1 MTRQIEIEIEK
12 LLSIM
17 PIGLKFTTKWF
28 KDTLHGLYGRSR
40 DSYIPSDYCENIS
53 NKDNERKKYRSI
65 YFKALEGLGE
75 YQFIGISRKEQD
87 K

>member
-1 MTRQIEIEIEK
+1 MTRHIEIEIEK

-17 PIGLKFTTKWF
+17 PIGLEFTTKWF

-40 DSYIPSDYCENIS
+40 DSYIPTDYCENIT
-53 NKDNERKKYRSI
+53 NKDVERKKYHSI
-65 YFKALEGLGE
+65 YFRALEESG
-75 YQFIGISRKEQD
+75 YFKYIGITRKCKE

>member
-1 MTRQIEIEIEK
+1 MVRQIEIEIEK

-17 PIGLKFTTKWF
+17 PLHRKFSTKWF

-40 DSYIPSDYCENIS
+40 GSYIPTDYCENIT

-65 YFKALEGLGE
+65 YFRALEGNGLFE
-75 YQFIGISRKEQD
+75 YIGIRREYK
-87 K
+87 KK

>member
-1 MTRQIEIEIEK
+1 MTRRIEVEIEK

-17 PIGLKFTTKWF
+17 PLGLEFTTKWF
-28 KDTLHGLYGRSR
+28 KDTLSGLYGRPR

-53 NKDNERKKYRSI
+53 NKDVERKNFQSI
-65 YFKALEGLGE
+65 YFKALEKGK
-75 YQFIGISRKEQD
+75 YRFIGISRKEHH